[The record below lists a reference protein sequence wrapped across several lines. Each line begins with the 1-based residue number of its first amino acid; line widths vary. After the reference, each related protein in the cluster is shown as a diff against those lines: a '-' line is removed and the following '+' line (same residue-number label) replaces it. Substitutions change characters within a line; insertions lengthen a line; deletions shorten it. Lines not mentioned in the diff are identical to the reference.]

1 MPSTT
6 DLPAN
11 VPNGNSIKI
20 HLTPVMMEN
29 GNAREAVDTLTNL
42 SMYLTNPP
50 EIVLNNR

>member
-6 DLPAN
+6 DLPAD
-11 VPNGNSIKI
+11 VPNGNSIKKQMN
-20 HLTPVMMEN
+20 PVKEI
-29 GNAREAVDTLTNL
+29 GPAREAVDTLTNL